1 MSTAVSIVRTLL
13 GLLFDHTIGNIVRMI
28 PIIRLPKLERGP
40 VSRGFLALLLGILF
54 FGLTLLFS
62 ASYSSAYASSGKL
75 YSIIKPQV
83 MIALVGLF
91 FMWVLSNINYRALRL
106 MSESLYIIT
115 IVLLILALLSPQ
127 DTNGTY
133 RWVYLPGGASF
144 QPSELVKLCFIFA
157 GASTLQRLM
166 TRRNLFLYIVYSA
179 AICGCLA
186 LINDFGTA
194 IIFFVTFLVTA
205 FMRSGDFATIGLACA
220 GTAFAGVLVLRFL
233 PYARNRFE
241 AWGHVWDY
249 ALTTGYSQ
257 TRSMMCIASGGLLGL
272 GAGNGWL
279 KYVAAADTDLVFA
292 FVAEEWGLLIAL
304 MLVAAIVLLAA
315 SGFGVFRIGRGA
327 QEIAGTFDADPG
339 TFVQHDI
346 AFILNTF
353 SDPNGGSAQYG
364 VVPIGGKLVAF
375 RFPAR
380 WNASVKTISDATT
393 SVLSGQSYSVDS
405 FIRVTGTVKTMPE
418 AVSSALYDWYTENNA
433 YLQQIGAIG
442 DSDDAADYLPDAI
455 VCVDTVGSIPQGW
468 VEGLTVAAVACLI
481 YAIVVLIRIL
491 CGKYEQE
498 KLPDITFELVD
509 MAPETE
515 AKPETAPEADSAP
528 EAEPEAEAAQPEK
541 SEETEDTPDA

>member
-1 MSTAVSIVRTLL
+1 MDEHKTPEEIINDNAAPDAPETDAPEACAQPEEVTAGEPAAGEADPAEVPAPAEKKPMSVRARHAFRRGVA
-13 GLLFDHTIGNIVRMI
+13 GLL
-28 PIIRLPKLERGP
+28 
-40 VSRGFLALLLGILF
+40 
-54 FGLTLLFS
+54 
-62 ASYSSAYASSGKL
+62 
-75 YSIIKPQV
+75 
-83 MIALVGLF
+83 
-91 FMWVLSNINYRALRL
+91 
-106 MSESLYIIT
+106 
-115 IVLLILALLSPQ
+115 
-127 DTNGTY
+127 
-133 RWVYLPGGASF
+133 
-144 QPSELVKLCFIFA
+144 
-157 GASTLQRLM
+157 
-166 TRRNLFLYIVYSA
+166 
-179 AICGCLA
+179 
-186 LINDFGTA
+186 
-194 IIFFVTFLVTA
+194 
-205 FMRSGDFATIGLACA
+205 
-220 GTAFAGVLVLRFL
+220 
-233 PYARNRFE
+233 
-241 AWGHVWDY
+241 
-249 ALTTGYSQ
+249 
-257 TRSMMCIASGGLLGL
+257 
-272 GAGNGWL
+272 
-279 KYVAAADTDLVFA
+279 
-292 FVAEEWGLLIAL
+292 
-304 MLVAAIVLLAA
+304 AAIVLLAV
-315 SGFGVFRIGRGA
+315 SGFGVFRIARGA

-509 MAPETE
+509 MT
-515 AKPETAPEADSAP
+515 PETAPEADSAP

>member
-1 MSTAVSIVRTLL
+1 MDEHKTPEEMNTEETVQPEAAVEETVT
-13 GLLFDHTIGNIVRMI
+13 
-28 PIIRLPKLERGP
+28 
-40 VSRGFLALLLGILF
+40 
-54 FGLTLLFS
+54 
-62 ASYSSAYASSGKL
+62 
-75 YSIIKPQV
+75 
-83 MIALVGLF
+83 
-91 FMWVLSNINYRALRL
+91 
-106 MSESLYIIT
+106 
-115 IVLLILALLSPQ
+115 
-127 DTNGTY
+127 DT
-133 RWVYLPGGASF
+133 P
-144 QPSELVKLCFIFA
+144 
-157 GASTLQRLM
+157 
-166 TRRNLFLYIVYSA
+166 SA
-179 AICGCLA
+179 AEACA
-186 LINDFGTA
+186 QPEE
-194 IIFFVTFLVTA
+194 VTA
-205 FMRSGDFATIGLACA
+205 GEPAAGEA
-220 GTAFAGVLVLRFL
+220 GTAEAPAGEADAAEAPAPAEKKPMSIRARHALRRGV
-233 PYARNRFE
+233 A
-241 AWGHVWDY
+241 
-249 ALTTGYSQ
+249 
-257 TRSMMCIASGGLLGL
+257 GLL
-272 GAGNGWL
+272 
-279 KYVAAADTDLVFA
+279 
-292 FVAEEWGLLIAL
+292 
-304 MLVAAIVLLAA
+304 AAIVLLAV
-315 SGFGVFRIGRGA
+315 SGFGVFRIARGA

-364 VVPIGGKLVAF
+364 IVPIGGKLVAF

-442 DSDDAADYLPDAI
+442 NSDDAADYLPDAI
-455 VCVDTVGSIPQGW
+455 VRVDTVGSIPQGW

-509 MAPETE
+509 MTPETE

-528 EAEPEAEAAQPEK
+528 EAEAAQPEK